1 MIADR
6 ERLKSLGLERF
17 SRDFDNI
24 ESQWLNLIY
33 DPNFNRVVERWVYE
47 KTAGLM
53 EWTCAICGDPI
64 LSDRNR
70 TDVENFVCER
80 CKETYNN
87 KNPLVDR
94 RILDS
99 RTRMFKYIEDKLY
112 EELEDSL
119 NGGKS

>member
-6 ERLKSLGLERF
+6 EKLKALGLERF

-24 ESQWLNLIY
+24 ESQYLNLIY
-33 DPNFNRVVERWVYE
+33 DSNFDRVVERWIYE
-47 KTAGLM
+47 KTVGM
-53 EWTCAICGDPI
+53 MQWKCAICGDSI

-70 TDVENFVCER
+70 TDAENFVCER
-80 CKETYNN
+80 CKEKYNN
-87 KNPLVDR
+87 KSPLVDR
-94 RILDS
+94 RIMDS

>member
-6 ERLKSLGLERF
+6 DKLKSSGLERF

-24 ESQWLNLIY
+24 ESQYLNLIY
-33 DPNFNRVVERWVYE
+33 DPNFDRVVERWVYE
-47 KTAGLM
+47 KTAGMM
-53 EWTCAICGDPI
+53 EWKCAICGEPI

-80 CKETYNN
+80 CRETYNS
-87 KNPLVDR
+87 KNSLVDR
-94 RILDS
+94 RIMDS
-99 RTRMFKYIEDKLY
+99 RTRMFKYIENKLY
-112 EELEDSL
+112 EELEDNL

>member
-6 ERLKSLGLERF
+6 EKLKASGLERF
-17 SRDFDNI
+17 SKDFDNV

-33 DPNFNRVVERWVYE
+33 DPNFDRVVERWIYE
-47 KTAGLM
+47 KTVGLM
-53 EWTCAICGDPI
+53 DWKCAICKEPI
-64 LSDRNR
+64 LVDKNR

-80 CKETYNN
+80 CRELYNN
-87 KNPLVDR
+87 KSPVVDR

-112 EELEDSL
+112 EELEDNL
-119 NGGKS
+119 KGGKN

>member
-6 ERLKSLGLERF
+6 DRLKELGLERF
-17 SRDFDNI
+17 SRYFDNV
-24 ESQWLNLIY
+24 ESQYLNLIY
-33 DPNFNRVVERWVYE
+33 DPNFDRVVERWVYD

-53 EWTCAICGDPI
+53 EWKCAICGEPI

-80 CKETYNN
+80 CKEKYNN

-94 RILDS
+94 RIMDS
-99 RTRMFKYIEDKLY
+99 RTRMFRYLENKLY
-112 EELEDSL
+112 EELEDNL
-119 NGGKS
+119 KRGKR